1 MYNSVQMFEFHKKKI
16 KMMHLATG
24 PEPVARVDRKSLSG
38 YIFQKVKVIRVVPI
52 LCHIYNVYTQA
63 KMKIMKFS

>member
-1 MYNSVQMFEFHKKKI
+1 
-16 KMMHLATG
+16 MHLATG

-38 YIFQKVKVIRVVPI
+38 YIFQKLKVIRVVPI